1 MKIVSLLAAFLL
13 VTSQISFGQNNDQKI
28 GYVDQQHILE
38 NMPEFK
44 KLNQEIVVKGEQYDK
59 ILKGKYDE
67 FKTKSD
73 ALEKLA
79 ASKADQAI
87 LRDKAIE
94 LENLKKSYED
104 FEANSMAE
112 LRNFYSKKFEPIKQ
126 KVNEAIIFAG
136 RQKGYAFLLRMDL
149 NPNGGDIWP
158 VVLYARDST
167 SNLTTDIMKNLGIN
181 AAAASTRK
189 TGLPQVLQQK

>member
-1 MKIVSLLAAFLL
+1 MRTLSVLFLMVLSCTAASLAQ
-13 VTSQISFGQNNDQKI
+13 SSDQKI

-44 KLNQEIVVKGEQYDK
+44 KLNEEIVVKSDQYDK
-59 ILKGKYDE
+59 ILKGKYEE
-67 FKTKSD
+67 FRLKSD
-73 ALEKLA
+73 AFDKLV

-87 LRDKAIE
+87 LRDKATE

-104 FEANSMAE
+104 FETNSMAQ
-112 LRNFYSKKFEPIKQ
+112 LRDYYAKKFEPIKQ

-149 NPNGGDIWP
+149 NPNGGDLWP

-189 TGLPQVLQQK
+189 VGLPQVLKR

>member
-1 MKIVSLLAAFLL
+1 MRTLL
-13 VTSQISFGQNNDQKI
+13 VLALLVLAGTGISFGQSDDQKV
-28 GYVDQQHILE
+28 GYVDQQHILQ

-44 KLNQEIVVKGEQYDK
+44 KLNEEIVVKSEQYDK

-67 FKTKSD
+67 FKTKSEAFD
-73 ALEKLA
+73 KLV

-87 LRDKAIE
+87 LRDKAME

-104 FEANSMAE
+104 FQANSMAQ
-112 LRNFYSKKFEPIKQ
+112 LRDYYSKKFEPIKQ

-149 NPNGGDIWP
+149 NPDGGDLWP
-158 VVLYARDST
+158 VVLFARDST
-167 SNLTTDIMKNLGIN
+167 SNLTSDIMKNLGIN
-181 AAAASTRK
+181 GAAASTRK
-189 TGLPQVLQQK
+189 IGIPQVLKR

>member
-1 MKIVSLLAAFLL
+1 MKALTVLSACLFFCITNA
-13 VTSQISFGQNNDQKI
+13 FGQTNDQKI

-59 ILKGKYDE
+59 ILKSKYDE
-67 FKTKSD
+67 FKVKSD

-79 ASKADQAI
+79 SSSADQAI
-87 LRDKAIE
+87 LRDKALE

-104 FEANSMAE
+104 FEASSMNE
-112 LRNFYSKKFEPIKQ
+112 LRSYYSKKFEPIKQ
-126 KVNEAIIFAG
+126 KVNEAIVFAG
-136 RQKGYAFLLRMDL
+136 RQNGYAFLLRMDL

-158 VVLYARDST
+158 VVLYAKDST
-167 SNLTTDIMKNLGIN
+167 NNLTSDIMKNLGIN

-189 TGLPQVLQQK
+189 TGLPQVLQRK

>member
-1 MKIVSLLAAFLL
+1 MRTLSVLFLMIL
-13 VTSQISFGQNNDQKI
+13 GCTKAGFAQSPDQKI

-44 KLNQEIVVKGEQYDK
+44 KLNEEIVVKSDQYDK
-59 ILKGKYDE
+59 ILKGKYEE
-67 FKTKSD
+67 FRLKSD
-73 ALEKLA
+73 AFDKLV

-104 FEANSMAE
+104 FETNSMAQ
-112 LRNFYSKKFEPIKQ
+112 LRDYYAKKFEPIKQ

-149 NPNGGDIWP
+149 NPNGGDLWP

-167 SNLTTDIMKNLGIN
+167 SNITSDIMKNLGIN
-181 AAAASTRK
+181 SAAASTRK
-189 TGLPQVLQQK
+189 VGLPQLLKR

>member
-1 MKIVSLLAAFLL
+1 MRTLSVLFLMIL
-13 VTSQISFGQNNDQKI
+13 GCTTASFAQSPDQKI

-44 KLNQEIVVKGEQYDK
+44 KLNEEIVVKSDQYDK
-59 ILKGKYDE
+59 ILKGKYEE
-67 FKTKSD
+67 FKLKSD
-73 ALEKLA
+73 AFDKLV

-104 FEANSMAE
+104 FEANSMSQ
-112 LRNFYSKKFEPIKQ
+112 LRDYYAKKFEPIKQ

-149 NPNGGDIWP
+149 NPNGGDLWP

-167 SNLTTDIMKNLGIN
+167 SNLTSDIMKNLGIN
-181 AAAASTRK
+181 SAAASTRK
-189 TGLPQVLQQK
+189 VGLPQLLKR

>member
-1 MKIVSLLAAFLL
+1 MRTLL
-13 VTSQISFGQNNDQKI
+13 VLTLLVLTGAGISFGQSSDQKI
-28 GYVDQQHILE
+28 GYVDQQHILQ

-44 KLNQEIVVKGEQYDK
+44 KLNEEIVVKSEQYDK
-59 ILKGKYDE
+59 ILKGKYEE
-67 FKTKSD
+67 FKTKSEAFD
-73 ALEKLA
+73 KLV

-104 FEANSMAE
+104 FETNSMAQ
-112 LRNFYSKKFEPIKQ
+112 LRDYYSKKFEPIKQ

-149 NPNGGDIWP
+149 NPDGGDLWP

-167 SNLTTDIMKNLGIN
+167 SNLTSDIMKNLGIN

-189 TGLPQVLQQK
+189 VGIPQVLKR

>member
-1 MKIVSLLAAFLL
+1 MRALTVLSVCLLLCLTGAFAQ
-13 VTSQISFGQNNDQKI
+13 TSEQKI
-28 GYVDQQHILE
+28 GYVDQQRILE
-38 NMPEFK
+38 SMPEFK

-59 ILKGKYDE
+59 ILKGKYEE
-67 FKTKSD
+67 FRLKSD

-79 ASKADQAI
+79 ASKADAAI
-87 LRDKAIE
+87 LRDKAVE

-104 FEANSMAE
+104 FEASSMNE
-112 LRNFYSKKFEPIKQ
+112 LRNYYASLFEPIKQ

-158 VVLYARDST
+158 VVLYAKDST
-167 SNLTTDIMKNLGIN
+167 NNLTSDIMKNLGIN

-189 TGLPQVLQQK
+189 TGLPQVLQRK

>member
-1 MKIVSLLAAFLL
+1 MVLCC
-13 VTSQISFGQNNDQKI
+13 TSASFAQSPDQKI

-44 KLNQEIVVKGEQYDK
+44 KLNEEIVIKSDQYDK
-59 ILKGKYDE
+59 ILKGKYEE
-67 FKTKSD
+67 FKLKSD
-73 ALEKLA
+73 AFDKLV

-104 FEANSMAE
+104 FETNSMAQ
-112 LRNFYSKKFEPIKQ
+112 LRDYYSKKFDPIKQ

-149 NPNGGDIWP
+149 NPNGGDLWP
-158 VVLYARDST
+158 VVLYARDTT
-167 SNLTTDIMKNLGIN
+167 SNLTSDIMKNLGIN

-189 TGLPQVLQQK
+189 VGLPQLLKK

>member
-1 MKIVSLLAAFLL
+1 MRTLSVLFLMVL
-13 VTSQISFGQNNDQKI
+13 CCTSASFAQSPDQKI

-44 KLNQEIVVKGEQYDK
+44 KLNEEIVIKSDQYDK
-59 ILKGKYDE
+59 ILKGKYEE
-67 FKTKSD
+67 FKLKSD
-73 ALEKLA
+73 AFDKLV

-104 FEANSMAE
+104 FETNSMAQ
-112 LRNFYSKKFEPIKQ
+112 LRDYYSKKFDPIKQ

-149 NPNGGDIWP
+149 NPNGGDLWP
-158 VVLYARDST
+158 VVLYARDTT
-167 SNLTTDIMKNLGIN
+167 SNLTSDIMKNLGIN

-189 TGLPQVLQQK
+189 VGLPQLLKK

>member
-1 MKIVSLLAAFLL
+1 MRTLSVLFLMVLSCTAASLAQS
-13 VTSQISFGQNNDQKI
+13 TDQKI

-44 KLNQEIVVKGEQYDK
+44 KLNEEIVVKSDQYDK
-59 ILKGKYDE
+59 ILKGKYEE
-67 FKTKSD
+67 FRLKSD
-73 ALEKLA
+73 AFDKLVA
-79 ASKADQAI
+79 GKADQAI
-87 LRDKAIE
+87 LRDKATE
-94 LENLKKSYED
+94 LKNLKKSYED
-104 FEANSMAE
+104 FETNSMAQ
-112 LRNFYSKKFEPIKQ
+112 LRDYYAKKFEPIKQ

-149 NPNGGDIWP
+149 NPNGGDLWP

-189 TGLPQVLQQK
+189 IGLPQVLKR